1 MKVSVYY
8 VCTYLRRRNVRVVC
22 TSDVN
27 IHQQMTVSS
36 TASGMVANSSSLRSL
51 FTLVMRK

>member
-1 MKVSVYY
+1 MSN
-8 VCTYLRRRNVRVVC
+8 THNIYLRNRNVRVVC

-27 IHQQMTVSS
+27 IHQQIPVSS
-36 TASGMVANSSSLRSL
+36 TANGIVATSSSLRSL